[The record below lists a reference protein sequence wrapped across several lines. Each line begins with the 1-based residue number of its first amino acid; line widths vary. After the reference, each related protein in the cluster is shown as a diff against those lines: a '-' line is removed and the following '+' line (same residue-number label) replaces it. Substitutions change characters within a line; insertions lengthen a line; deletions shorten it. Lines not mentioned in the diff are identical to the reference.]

1 VSVKENA
8 SETSRAQVDSS
19 PDRAYLIRCWQEGDV
34 GSSGAVR
41 WRFSVEEVLHEASR
55 RGFADLD
62 SLLDYLYGELTGE
75 SEKHPQRPDTKE

>member
-1 VSVKENA
+1 MSTAEGSK
-8 SETSRAQVDSS
+8 AQPGSS

-34 GSSGAVR
+34 DSPGAAS
-41 WRFSVEEVLHEASR
+41 WRFSVEEVLRERNR

-75 SEKHPQRPDTKE
+75 SEKHPQRPDAKE